1 MKKLKK
7 QLGHHEEIEDVKNNK
22 QKIMNEIANMETKI
36 VQYQKEISDLLT
48 VQKKLNKTM
57 ESWEKQDNVN

>member
-57 ESWEKQDNVN
+57 ESWEK